1 MGNPEGGPYD
11 ETPPHLIGTS
21 PRINAV
27 GYKDKKIELH
37 FDEFVK
43 VDNASENVIISPPQ
57 LESPKIS
64 SSATKTITVQLN
76 EDLLPNTTYSIDFG
90 DAIVDNNEGNEFG
103 NYAFIFSTGNVVDT
117 LQIAGSVLDAETL
130 DPIKNILVG
139 VYPVDPNSAKAN
151 ADSSFFKKPLTRIS
165 RTDAKGAFRIK
176 GIAPGTYQV
185 VALLDGDQNFMFNQ
199 KSEQIAFLKEF
210 VSPTSVMAT
219 RQDTTW
225 RMTRDS
231 ISLDSIRAVPYTRY
245 LPDNLLLR
253 AFKENTETRYFL
265 KGERPN
271 LSNFWLVFSGG
282 STELPKLTGLNFNA
296 DDLILE
302 RSEHNDSLRYWTKD
316 TLMAKID
323 TLRFGISFLAT
334 DSTGHLALTHDTLEV
349 AQKITKRD
357 FSPSD
362 KKGLKKKKKKDE
374 DEEFPKESD
383 MKFLECRI
391 SPGAS
396 MDILNNFILSFDE
409 PILRFDTAMI
419 HLQEKKEKD
428 TLWHEKPFVIEQDS
442 MHIREYTIK
451 AEWNPGMS
459 YQLLLDSTAFHGIY
473 GLFTAPKEQKVKVK
487 KLEDYASLFLSIKGV
502 NGAGI
507 VELLNERGKTVRRE
521 MLEHGQADFYF
532 IKPGKYFVR
541 LINDRNGNG
550 RWDPGNYANREL
562 PEEVY
567 YCPSTFELRALCDLD
582 YNWNV
587 SDLPFDM
594 QKPQSIRTKVSE
606 KTKKQ
611 SRNAKIAK
619 YRNSSTLSNQ

>member
-302 RSEHNDSLRYWTKD
+302 RSAHNDSLRYWTKD

-362 KKGLKKKKKKDE
+362 KKGLKKKKKKD
-374 DEEFPKESD
+374 
-383 MKFLECRI
+383 
-391 SPGAS
+391 
-396 MDILNNFILSFDE
+396 
-409 PILRFDTAMI
+409 
-419 HLQEKKEKD
+419 KKK
-428 TLWHEKPFVIEQDS
+428 
-442 MHIREYTIK
+442 
-451 AEWNPGMS
+451 
-459 YQLLLDSTAFHGIY
+459 
-473 GLFTAPKEQKVKVK
+473 
-487 KLEDYASLFLSIKGV
+487 
-502 NGAGI
+502 
-507 VELLNERGKTVRRE
+507 
-521 MLEHGQADFYF
+521 
-532 IKPGKYFVR
+532 
-541 LINDRNGNG
+541 
-550 RWDPGNYANREL
+550 
-562 PEEVY
+562 
-567 YCPSTFELRALCDLD
+567 
-582 YNWNV
+582 
-587 SDLPFDM
+587 
-594 QKPQSIRTKVSE
+594 
-606 KTKKQ
+606 
-611 SRNAKIAK
+611 
-619 YRNSSTLSNQ
+619 